1 MSRVT
6 AASLKERKRAG
17 DRIVMLTAYDYP
29 SARLMDEAG
38 IDVILIGDSIGTTV
52 FGRPDTLSV
61 TMDEMV
67 HHVKLVSQAVRQALV
82 VADMPF
88 LSYQVSPEEAL
99 RNAGRFVAEGG
110 AHAVKLEGPAARF
123 GGAIAAILDAGIPVM
138 GHIGFTPQSIHQIGG
153 YKVQGREED
162 ARERLKDEARG
173 LEDAGCFAV
182 VLELLPALVAQE
194 ITTMLSIPTIGI
206 GAGAACDGQVLVMH
220 DMLGLGLDTRF
231 VKVYANLRETMKAAF
246 EAYRRDVKEGLFPA
260 KEHEFQ

>member
-17 DRIVMLTAYDYP
+17 DKIVMLTAYDYP

-67 HHVKLVSQAVRQALV
+67 HHVKLVSRAVRQALV

-88 LSYQVSPEEAL
+88 LSYQVNPEEAL

-110 AHAVKLEGPAARF
+110 AHAVKLEGPASRF

-206 GAGAACDGQVLVMH
+206 VAVAECDGQVLVMH

-231 VKVYANLRETMKAAF
+231 VKTYTNLRETMKAAF